1 MAAGENLNNGEIS
14 NDKKLKKVLTSW
26 DLYFL
31 SLGAIIGSGW
41 LFAESASAG
50 TTGPAAII
58 SWIIGGAIVLVIT
71 LVYAEIASM
80 IPRSGLITRYG
91 HYSHGGIA

>member
-1 MAAGENLNNGEIS
+1 MATGENPDNGEIS
-14 NDKKLKKVLTSW
+14 DDKKLKKVLTSW

-58 SWIIGGAIVLVIT
+58 SWIIGGAIVLVIIAAGP
-71 LVYAEIASM
+71 VVPAEADSAKSHPDPIIA
-80 IPRSGLITRYG
+80 PKLRK
-91 HYSHGGIA
+91 